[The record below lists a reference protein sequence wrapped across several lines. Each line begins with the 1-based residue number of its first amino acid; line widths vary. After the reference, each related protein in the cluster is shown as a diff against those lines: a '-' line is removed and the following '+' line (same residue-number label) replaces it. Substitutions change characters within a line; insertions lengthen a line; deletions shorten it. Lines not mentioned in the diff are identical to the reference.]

1 MNEQRGD
8 SALLDYC
15 YQISDELLLAATRWE
30 EVTAAEC
37 LNHSCNPNA
46 GFHGEI
52 RLVALREI
60 TVGEEVTFDY
70 ATCMTASFGDF
81 DCLCGAANCRG
92 RITGEDWKLPE
103 LQTRLRGYFQPY
115 IEAKIESL
123 QNESTP

>member
-1 MNEQRGD
+1 
-8 SALLDYC
+8 
-15 YQISDELLLAATRWE
+15 
-30 EVTAAEC
+30 
-37 LNHSCNPNA
+37 
-46 GFHGEI
+46 
-52 RLVALREI
+52 VALREI

-115 IEAKIESL
+115 IEAKIRCGQSG
-123 QNESTP
+123 